1 MAPADL
7 DRFASDFD
15 AAPVIAIQR
24 GLQPEQVLRLA
35 EALVK
40 GGVRF
45 VETTLNS
52 PEPFVS
58 IRQCAEE
65 FSGGETHVGAGTVL
79 TPDEVEK
86 VAEAGGTYIVSPNF
100 NPAVVRR
107 TTQLGLISIP
117 GFFTPSEGF
126 AAVEA
131 GADFLKCFPAS
142 VLGPAYF
149 KALKAVLPNP
159 LVAVGGVNPEN
170 AGDYIRA
177 GAVGVGVGSSI
188 VNKKLIAEGRFDE
201 LADLGRRFLDVV
213 LEARRA

>member
-1 MAPADL
+1 MAPADM
-7 DRFASDFD
+7 DRFAADFD

-24 GLQPEQVLRLA
+24 GLKPDEVLRLA

-40 GGVRF
+40 GGIRF

-52 PEPFVS
+52 PDPFAS
-58 IRQCAEE
+58 IRRCVEE
-65 FSGGETHVGAGTVL
+65 FPGGEIHVGAGTVL
-79 TPDEVEK
+79 TPDEVER

-100 NPAVVRR
+100 NPAVVRK
-107 TTQLGLISIP
+107 TKELGLISIP

-142 VLGPAYF
+142 VLGPEYF

-159 LVAVGGVNPEN
+159 LVAVGGVGTEN

-177 GAVGVGVGSSI
+177 GAIGVGVGSSI

-201 LADLGRRFLDVV
+201 LAGLGRRFLDVV
-213 LEARRA
+213 LEARQP